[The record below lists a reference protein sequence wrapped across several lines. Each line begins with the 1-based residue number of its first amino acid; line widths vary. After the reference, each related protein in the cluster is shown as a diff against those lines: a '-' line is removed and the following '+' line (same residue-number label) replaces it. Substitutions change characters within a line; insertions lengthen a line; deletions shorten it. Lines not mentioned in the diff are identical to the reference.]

1 MKKEIIISIV
11 IVLIIVIL
19 DIITQ
24 NCTNKSMS
32 QVSEKLMDVRADLI
46 NGNEDKTKEKI
57 IATKKNWDKIKEKLV
72 IYIEHGELEKVEQHM
87 LETESYIEVEEYDVA
102 VQTLDTCNFIIEH
115 IKDKYEFSLKNIF

>member
-1 MKKEIIISIV
+1 MKKEIIISVV

-24 NCTNKSMS
+24 NYTNKSMS

-46 NGNEDKTKEKI
+46 NGNEDKTKEEI
-57 IATKKNWDKIKEKLV
+57 IAIKKNWDKIKEKLV
-72 IYIEHGELEKVEQHM
+72 IYIEHDELEKVEQHM

>member
-46 NGNEDKTKEKI
+46 NGNEDKT
-57 IATKKNWDKIKEKLV
+57 KEKLV

>member
-24 NCTNKSMS
+24 NYTNKSMS

-46 NGNEDKTKEKI
+46 NGNKDKTKEKI

-72 IYIEHGELEKVEQHM
+72 IYIEHDELEKVEQHM

>member
-24 NCTNKSMS
+24 NYTNKSMS

-46 NGNEDKTKEKI
+46 NGKKDKTKEKI
-57 IATKKNWDKIKEKLV
+57 IATKKNWDKIKENR
-72 IYIEHGELEKVEQHM
+72 
-87 LETESYIEVEEYDVA
+87 T
-102 VQTLDTCNFIIEH
+102 
-115 IKDKYEFSLKNIF
+115 

>member
-24 NCTNKSMS
+24 NYTNKSMS

-46 NGNEDKTKEKI
+46 NGNRDKTKEKI

-72 IYIEHGELEKVEQHM
+72 IYIEHDELEKVEQHM

>member
-24 NCTNKSMS
+24 NYTNKSMS

-46 NGNEDKTKEKI
+46 NGNEDKTKDEL
-57 IATKKNWDKIKEKLV
+57 IAIKKNWDKIKEKLV
-72 IYIEHGELEKVEQHM
+72 IYIEHDELEKVEQHM